1 MLLFHFF
8 EGYLPDRDGEVVD
21 VVLMDPGGGY
31 VMSRKGVESREI
43 IVFPCGF
50 YC

>member
-1 MLLFHFF
+1 MLLFHFLKAT
-8 EGYLPDRDGEVVD
+8 YLIGAGEVVD